1 MIYDKP
7 FNLEVIYGPLLELM
21 VKHISEMSPEMPPEE
36 VEHSG
41 VKGMKWGVR
50 KDDSSKSTKSIS
62 RELHMLGP
70 DKVVRKTPSGEE
82 ITLSK
87 NPTTA
92 LHKAIARVSP
102 KYVEH
107 YNSGAVITI
116 KDGSGKRVGDASF
129 GDKGNGELYLNW
141 LGIDQSARGK
151 GYATQAMKAA
161 EEFGKQSG
169 FKKMTLEV
177 PGNAPDAQHIY
188 EKLGFKVT
196 GKHEEYDPDDSWGG
210 LTNME
215 YKFDMKH
222 ELSPEACEY
231 FAHAGVKGMKW
242 GRRKKVDPSDNVER
256 KSNTGRNIKIIG
268 GVVAGVAVAAGAAY
282 AVNALNKRGNVSVS
296 SVASSPA
303 TAAGRNLL
311 DLTLNPRP
319 ATSAPSAGLNIGT
332 PSRSGSPGG
341 LSGGPSLSSLNN
353 ILANTPRVSFDSST
367 GQYRTG

>member
-7 FNLEVIYGPLLELM
+7 FNLEEIYGPLLDLV
-21 VKHISEMSPEMPPEE
+21 VKYISEMPPEE

-50 KDDSSKSTKSIS
+50 KDLSSTSSS

-70 DKVVRKTPSGEE
+70 DKIVRKTPSGEE

-102 KYVEH
+102 KYVEN

-141 LGIDQSARGK
+141 LGIDESARGK

-161 EEFGKQSG
+161 EEFGKQAG

-177 PGNAPDAQHIY
+177 PGNSPDAKHIY

-196 GKHEEYDPDDSWGG
+196 GKTDDYDSNDSWGG

-215 YKFDMKH
+215 YNFDMNHK
-222 ELSPEACEY
+222 LSPEACDY
-231 FAHAGVKGMKW
+231 LIHAGVKGMKW

-256 KSNTGRNIKIIG
+256 KSNLGRNIKIIG
-268 GVVAGVAVAAGAAY
+268 GVTAGVAVAAGAAY
-282 AVNALNKRGNVSVS
+282 AVNALNKRGNSPMS
-296 SVASSPA
+296 SVATSAA
-303 TAAGRNLL
+303 TSAGRNLL
-311 DLTLNPRP
+311 DRTLNGNSTSPSSSPSLNINTSSRP
-319 ATSAPSAGLNIGT
+319 TSSPGRASAPSLDVLSNIINT
-332 PSRSGSPGG
+332 
-341 LSGGPSLSSLNN
+341 SSQ
-353 ILANTPRVSFDSST
+353 ISFDSST
-367 GQYRTG
+367 GRYRTG